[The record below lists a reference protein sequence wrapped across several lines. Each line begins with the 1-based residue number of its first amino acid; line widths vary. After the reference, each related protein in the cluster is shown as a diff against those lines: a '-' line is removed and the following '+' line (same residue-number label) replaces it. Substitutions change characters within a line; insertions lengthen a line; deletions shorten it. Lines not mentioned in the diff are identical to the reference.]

1 MTAYMEVR
9 IKRLLHISHG
19 SYVDFDP
26 PIVFIGD
33 IVDGSLTGVEIT
45 ITTETDNYCL
55 YNRLRSFGEW
65 NIDGVL
71 CVVQQP
77 TRNPPHRDRCSRR

>member
-1 MTAYMEVR
+1 MPAYMEVR

-45 ITTETDNYCL
+45 VTTETDNYC
-55 YNRLRSFGEW
+55 
-65 NIDGVL
+65 
-71 CVVQQP
+71 
-77 TRNPPHRDRCSRR
+77 